1 MKRLLFFLSLVL
13 TAATASAQGIIKG
26 DANNDKKVSRLDV
39 YEVENAIMGKPS
51 SKYNAKNADVN
62 RDDKVNAADVVV
74 ITNMVLDGTTNDAGQ
89 RMVLLKKDGTKLY
102 YDLHEEPVTTFSDG
116 QLILTTSKTTAYFQL
131 SEIIRYTFEGAFDE
145 IGKAK
150 TRGGETVY
158 HQTRDAMS
166 FDGLPK
172 GTLVELYTSDGRKLS
187 SQHTSGDTTTEV
199 SLADQPR
206 GTYYVK
212 IGDAQYKFEK
222 R

>member
-1 MKRLLFFLSLVL
+1 MRKLLLSLVL
-13 TAATASAQGIIKG
+13 ILTIVSAGAQTVRRG
-26 DANNDKKVSRLDV
+26 DANNDKKVDSKDV
-39 YEVENAIMGKPS
+39 TEVSNAIMGEPS
-51 SKYNAKNADVN
+51 ANYNQKNADVN

-74 ITNMVLDGTTNDAGQ
+74 ITNMVLDGTTNDSGQ
-89 RMVLLKKDGTKLY
+89 RMVLLKKDGTKLF
-102 YDLHEEPVTTFSDG
+102 YDLHEEPVTTFSNG
-116 QLILTTSKTTAYFQL
+116 QLVLTTSKTTAYFQL
-131 SEIIRYTFEGAFDE
+131 SEIIRYTFEGAYEE

-150 TRGGETVY
+150 ARAGETVY

-166 FDGLPK
+166 FDGLPR

-187 SQHTSGDTTTEV
+187 SQQTSGDATTEV

>member
-1 MKRLLFFLSLVL
+1 MTLIL
-13 TAATASAQGIIKG
+13 TVASAGAQTVMRG
-26 DANNDKKVSRLDV
+26 DANNDKKVDSKDV
-39 YEVENAIMGKPS
+39 TEVSNAIMGKPS
-51 SKYNAKNADVN
+51 ANYNKENADAN

-74 ITNMVLDGTTNDAGQ
+74 ITNRVIDGTTNDSGQ

-102 YDLHEEPVTTFSDG
+102 YDLHEEPVTTFSNG
-116 QLILTTSKTTAYFQL
+116 QLVLTTSETTVYFQL
-131 SEIIRYTFEGAFDE
+131 SEIIRYTFEGAYEE

-150 TRGGETVY
+150 ARAGETVY

-166 FDGLPK
+166 FDGLPR

-187 SQHTSGDTTTEV
+187 SQQTSGDATTEV
-199 SLADQPR
+199 SLADQPK

>member
-1 MKRLLFFLSLVL
+1 MKKLLLCIMLIL
-13 TAATASAQGIIKG
+13 TVASAGAQTVRRG
-26 DANNDKKVSRLDV
+26 DANNDKKVDSKDV
-39 YEVENAIMGKPS
+39 TEVSNAIMGEPS
-51 SKYNAKNADVN
+51 ANYNQKNADVN

-102 YDLHEEPVTTFSDG
+102 YDLHEEPVTTFSGG

-187 SQHTSGDTTTEV
+187 SQQTSGDTTTEV
-199 SLADQPR
+199 SLADQPK

>member
-1 MKRLLFFLSLVL
+1 
-13 TAATASAQGIIKG
+13 
-26 DANNDKKVSRLDV
+26 
-39 YEVENAIMGKPS
+39 
-51 SKYNAKNADVN
+51 
-62 RDDKVNAADVVV
+62 
-74 ITNMVLDGTTNDAGQ
+74 
-89 RMVLLKKDGTKLY
+89 
-102 YDLHEEPVTTFSDG
+102 
-116 QLILTTSKTTAYFQL
+116 L

-187 SQHTSGDTTTEV
+187 SQQTSGDTTTEV
-199 SLADQPR
+199 SLADQPK

>member
-1 MKRLLFFLSLVL
+1 MKKALLLFAIALM
-13 TAATASAQGIIKG
+13 AASVEAQSVRRG
-26 DANNDKKVSRLDV
+26 DANNDKKVDSQDV
-39 YEVENAIMGKPS
+39 TEVSNAIMGKPS
-51 SKYNAKNADVN
+51 ANYNMKKADAN
-62 RDDKVNAADVVV
+62 RDKKVNAADVVV
-74 ITNMVLDGTTNDAGQ
+74 ITNMVLDGTTNEGDQ

-116 QLILTTSKTTAYFQL
+116 QLVLTTSQTTAYFQL
-131 SEIIRYTFEGAFDE
+131 SEIARYTFEGAYED
-145 IGKAK
+145 IGNAK
-150 TRGGETVY
+150 SRSGEPVY

-166 FDGLPK
+166 FEGLPN

-187 SQHTSGDTTTEV
+187 SQQTSDDATTEV
-199 SLADQPR
+199 SLVDQPN

>member
-1 MKRLLFFLSLVL
+1 MKKLLVFLSFVL
-13 TAATASAQGIIKG
+13 TAVTVSAQSIRKG
-26 DANNDKKVSRLDV
+26 DANNDNTVDSKDVTEVS
-39 YEVENAIMGKPS
+39 NAIMGKPS
-51 SKYNAKNADVN
+51 ANYNAKNADAN

-74 ITNMVLDGTTNDAGQ
+74 ITNMVLDGTTNAGGQ
-89 RMVLLKKDGTKLY
+89 RLVLLKKDGTKSY

>member
-1 MKRLLFFLSLVL
+1 MKKLLVFLSFVL
-13 TAATASAQGIIKG
+13 TAVTVSAQSIRKG
-26 DANNDKKVSRLDV
+26 DANNDNTVDSKDVTEVS
-39 YEVENAIMGKPS
+39 NAIMGKPS
-51 SKYNAKNADVN
+51 ANYNAKNADAN

-74 ITNMVLDGTTNDAGQ
+74 ITNMVLDGTTNAGGQ
-89 RMVLLKKDGTKLY
+89 RLVLLKKDGTKSY
-102 YDLHEEPVTTFSDG
+102 YDLHEEPVTTFANG
-116 QLILTTSKTTAYFQL
+116 QLVLTTSKTTAYFKL
-131 SEIIRYTFEGAFDE
+131 SEIARYTFEGAYDE

-150 TRGGETVY
+150 VRAGETVY
-158 HQTRDAMS
+158 HQGRDVMS
-166 FDGLPK
+166 FEGLPR
-172 GTLVELYTSDGRKLS
+172 GTVVELYTADGRKLS

>member
-1 MKRLLFFLSLVL
+1 MKKLLLCIMLIL
-13 TAATASAQGIIKG
+13 TVASAGAQTVRRG
-26 DANNDKKVSRLDV
+26 DANNDKKVDSKDV
-39 YEVENAIMGKPS
+39 TEVSNAIMGEPS
-51 SKYNAKNADVN
+51 ANYNQKNADVN

-74 ITNMVLDGTTNDAGQ
+74 ITNMVLDGTTNEGGQ
-89 RMVLLKKDGTKLY
+89 RMELLKKDGTKLY
-102 YDLHEEPVTTFSDG
+102 YDLHEEPVTTFSGG

-187 SQHTSGDTTTEV
+187 SQQTSGDTTTEV
-199 SLADQPR
+199 SLADQPK

-222 R
+222 

>member
-1 MKRLLFFLSLVL
+1 MKKLLVFLSFVL
-13 TAATASAQGIIKG
+13 TAVTVSAQSIRKG
-26 DANNDKKVSRLDV
+26 DANNDNTVDSKDVTEVS
-39 YEVENAIMGKPS
+39 NAIMGKPS
-51 SKYNAKNADVN
+51 ANYNAKNADAN

-74 ITNMVLDGTTNDAGQ
+74 ITNMVLDGTTNAGGQ
-89 RMVLLKKDGTKLY
+89 RLVLLKKDGTKSY
-102 YDLHEEPVTTFSDG
+102 YDLHEEPVTTFANG
-116 QLILTTSKTTAYFQL
+116 QLVLTTSKTTAYFQL

>member
-1 MKRLLFFLSLVL
+1 MKKLLVFLSIVL
-13 TAATASAQGIIKG
+13 TAVTVSAQSIRKG
-26 DANNDKKVSRLDV
+26 DANNDNTVDSKDVTEVS
-39 YEVENAIMGKPS
+39 NAIMGKPS
-51 SKYNAKNADVN
+51 ANYNAKNADAN

-74 ITNMVLDGTTNDAGQ
+74 ITNMVLDGTTNAGGQ
-89 RMVLLKKDGTKLY
+89 RLVLLKKDGTK
-102 YDLHEEPVTTFSDG
+102 S
-116 QLILTTSKTTAYFQL
+116 TTSKTTAYFQL

>member
-1 MKRLLFFLSLVL
+1 MKKLLVFLSFVL
-13 TAATASAQGIIKG
+13 TAVTVSAQSIRKG
-26 DANNDKKVSRLDV
+26 DANNDNTVDSKDVTEVS
-39 YEVENAIMGKPS
+39 NAIMGKPS
-51 SKYNAKNADVN
+51 ANYNAKNADAN

-74 ITNMVLDGTTNDAGQ
+74 ITNMVLDGTTNDSGQ
-89 RMVLLKKDGTKLY
+89 RMVLLKKDGTKLF
-102 YDLHEEPVTTFSDG
+102 YDLHEEPVTTFSNG
-116 QLILTTSKTTAYFQL
+116 QLVLTTSKTTAYFQL
-131 SEIIRYTFEGAFDE
+131 SEIIRYTFEGAYEE

-150 TRGGETVY
+150 ARAGETVY

-166 FDGLPK
+166 FDGLPR

-187 SQHTSGDTTTEV
+187 SQQTSGDATTEV

>member
-1 MKRLLFFLSLVL
+1 MKNLLVFLSFVL
-13 TAATASAQGIIKG
+13 TAVTVSAQSIRKG
-26 DANNDKKVSRLDV
+26 DANNDNTVDSKDVTEVS
-39 YEVENAIMGKPS
+39 NAIMGKPS
-51 SKYNAKNADVN
+51 ANYNAKNADAN

-74 ITNMVLDGTTNDAGQ
+74 ITNMVLDGTTNDSGQ
-89 RMVLLKKDGTKLY
+89 RMVLLKKDGTKLF
-102 YDLHEEPVTTFSDG
+102 YDLHEEPVTTFSNG
-116 QLILTTSKTTAYFQL
+116 QLVLTTSKTTAYFQL
-131 SEIIRYTFEGAFDE
+131 SEIIRYTFEGAYEE

-150 TRGGETVY
+150 ARAGETVY

-166 FDGLPK
+166 FDGLPR

-187 SQHTSGDTTTEV
+187 SQQTSGDATTEV

>member
-1 MKRLLFFLSLVL
+1 MKKLLLCIMLIL
-13 TAATASAQGIIKG
+13 TVASAGAQTVRRG
-26 DANNDKKVSRLDV
+26 DANNDKKVDSKDV
-39 YEVENAIMGKPS
+39 TEVSNAIMGEPS
-51 SKYNAKNADVN
+51 ANYNQKNADVN

-102 YDLHEEPVTTFSDG
+102 YDLHEEPVTTFSGG

-187 SQHTSGDTTTEV
+187 SQQTSGDTTTEV